1 MTGKEVKVDVE
12 RKLADM
18 GTFLRQV
25 LARYPGHVVD
35 IDLQRGHSNKE
46 IYQVR
51 VLQTNGQVRGI
62 FVDAITGEILS
73 DIGFAIPS
81 ARMKPLPDLIDAL
94 QNEYVG
100 IILEAE
106 LKYDRDERPF
116 YEIDIQLNDGR
127 QIELALDP
135 VTGRVLSEEEIE
147 VR

>member
-1 MTGKEVKVDVE
+1 MTELQ
-12 RKLADM
+12 KLYLLYCLHPD
-18 GTFLRQV
+18 
-25 LARYPGHVVD
+25 VVD

-116 YEIDIQLNDGR
+116 YEIEIQLNDSR